1 MGSGRGGGE
10 DVSLVKTVSRKT
22 EKEELEEQSDV
33 TRLPFANTIFQMS
46 LIVNVYLVRLN
57 NKHNNSAKIKYKES
71 L

>member
-1 MGSGRGGGE
+1 MGRGE
-10 DVSLVKTVSRKT
+10 DVLLLKTVSRKT
-22 EKEELEEQSDV
+22 GKGELEEESDV

-57 NKHNNSAKIKYKES
+57 DKHNNSAKIKDKES

>member
-33 TRLPFANTIFQMS
+33 TRLPFTNTIFQMS

-57 NKHNNSAKIKYKES
+57 NKHNNSAKIKDKES